1 MRRPAIRH
9 QPVADAL
16 RSLPGQWGHV
26 ADYRIRYTALSM
38 ADFIHKGRLPA
49 YRPAGTFQ
57 AEVRP
62 GQGADG
68 DPAVWARYVGQAAS

>member
-16 RSLPGQWGHV
+16 RSTPSEWGHV
-26 ADYRIRYTALSM
+26 ANYPIRYTALSM
-38 ADFIHKGRLPA
+38 AHSIHKGHLPA
-49 YRPAGTFQ
+49 YRPTGSFE

-62 GQGADG
+62 GHGADG
-68 DPAVWARYVGQAAS
+68 DPAVWARYVGQVTQ